1 MSTIISASIDLAKI
15 DKTTIVEGKN
25 GAKYVNF
32 TVAVNDETNDW
43 GKNVSVYHSQ
53 SKEQRDNKEQRQY
66 VGNGKVVWTDG
77 KVVVADRQEEP
88 ATANE
93 TSSALPF

>member
-15 DKTTIVEGKN
+15 DKSTIVEGKN

-32 TVAVNDETNDW
+32 TVALNDETNDW
-43 GKNVSVYHSQ
+43 GKNVSVYHAQ
-53 SKEQRDNKEQRQY
+53 SKEQRDAKEQRQY

-77 KVVVADRQEEP
+77 TVNVAERTVEAAEK
-88 ATANE
+88 
-93 TSSALPF
+93 SALPF